1 MCDMFNSIYEQVGP
15 KCSFFQWID
24 NPTCMRVNEAAHL
37 VQQKLN
43 LLRSELQLAHERE
56 RVAIQIAVEAT
67 QIAGIALD
75 RTAKAT
81 KKERKFR
88 AFSIQA
94 KEIAVRALE
103 QERKCKIALILS
115 WFFIFY
121 ILLYCFHVL
130 A

>member
-1 MCDMFNSIYEQVGP
+1 
-15 KCSFFQWID
+15 
-24 NPTCMRVNEAAHL
+24 MRVNEAAHL

-56 RVAIQIAVEAT
+56 RVATQIAVEAT
-67 QIAGIALD
+67 QMVEIALD

-94 KEIAVRALE
+94 KEIAVRVLE

-115 WFFIFY
+115 WFFIFLFFIFCY
-121 ILLYCFHVL
+121 IVFMFWHK
-130 A
+130 